1 MQREATSKQQSS
13 KLDLLS
19 LQDRNMLPQ
28 SSGNE
33 IEVREQ
39 IVLDPELL
47 NCLHRRGR
55 RRLREIQTSCRVN
68 VWLDTLRGVLHLN
81 GSEVCVAAA
90 KNLIAALGGPRI
102 PVSIPTWAE
111 LLRTRKLQTGP
122 EAAVARI
129 QLESGCRLH
138 IERGKQEVHLFGNP
152 ESVAKAQKLLME
164 LEQQCV
170 EEVMVSMANAID
182 SMVLQTI
189 ASSCGV
195 TFRIE
200 NDHICI
206 LGIRKSVKEAVDTL
220 KKHLEVSGLE
230 LPAPATPAEIIRVK
244 ENNKNKKTE
253 VAPKKDGNANS
264 MPNPCPTC
272 NACPFCAAC
281 GHPTTYLDNVDGS
294 TFVDI
299 QSAPWMWQQLP
310 YMPYD
315 VGTDGMMPMT
325 YVVPA
330 PQNVPL
336 CFVPALVVPGDNAS

>member
-1 MQREATSKQQSS
+1 
-13 KLDLLS
+13 
-19 LQDRNMLPQ
+19 
-28 SSGNE
+28 
-33 IEVREQ
+33 
-39 IVLDPELL
+39 
-47 NCLHRRGR
+47 
-55 RRLREIQTSCRVN
+55 
-68 VWLDTLRGVLHLN
+68 
-81 GSEVCVAAA
+81 
-90 KNLIAALGGPRI
+90 
-102 PVSIPTWAE
+102 
-111 LLRTRKLQTGP
+111 LQTGP

-189 ASSCGV
+189 ATSCGV

-220 KKHLEVSGLE
+220 KKHMEVSGLE
-230 LPAPATPAEIIRVK
+230 IPAPATPAEIIQVK
-244 ENNKNKKTE
+244 EINKKSKNE

-281 GHPTTYLDNVDGS
+281 GHPTTYLANIDGS
-294 TFVDI
+294 TFVDF
-299 QSAPWMWQQLP
+299 QSAPWMFQQLA

-336 CFVPALVVPGDNAS
+336 CFVPALVVPGDNVG